1 MMQICLKNC
10 EFTAISELIFGGFQ
24 LFETNVRCV
33 AETETEAVLD
43 IAGDEA
49 HVWSSYTEITGY
61 GNNANL
67 PEKNT

>member
-10 EFTAISELIFGGFQ
+10 EFTAISEIIFCGFQ

-33 AETETEAVLD
+33 AETETEAALD
-43 IAGDEA
+43 IARD
-49 HVWSSYTEITGY
+49 HVWSYYNEITEY
-61 GNNANL
+61 GNDANL